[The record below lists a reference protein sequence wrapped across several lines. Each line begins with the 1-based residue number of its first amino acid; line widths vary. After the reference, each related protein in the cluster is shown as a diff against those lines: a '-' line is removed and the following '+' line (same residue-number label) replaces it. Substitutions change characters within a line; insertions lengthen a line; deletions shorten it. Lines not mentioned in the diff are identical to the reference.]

1 MDQASV
7 IGQQLMDI
15 LVPAVVAL
23 LGGLISLMLAR
34 ANQWLRSRVHSASFQ
49 CATDRLTALTQNAV
63 AEAEQTVVKT
73 LKEDH
78 EKWSDP
84 ETQRAVRDGVA
95 DVVKRHLGPRGMK
108 EMQGCLGIGA
118 KEIEGMIH
126 THIEAVISRDA
137 AA

>member
-1 MDQASV
+1 
-7 IGQQLMDI
+7 MDI
-15 LVPAVVAL
+15 VAPTLVTL
-23 LGGLISLMLAR
+23 IGGLLSLMIAR

-73 LKEDH
+73 LKEDGG
-78 EKWSDP
+78 KWSEP

-95 DVVKRHLGPRGMK
+95 DVVKRHLGTRGMK
-108 EMQGCLGIGA
+108 ELEGCLGIGA

-126 THIEAVISRDA
+126 THIEAAISRKKVDA